1 MKVYLMTDYEGVA
14 GVWNWEPRDDV
25 SPAAW
30 DERQRGRRLLT
41 GEVNAAVEG
50 FLAGGATEV
59 IVNDGHGAG
68 YTIDIERVHPR
79 ARVIHGHDRPF
90 WLPLLDETC
99 AATALVG
106 AHPRYGTP
114 RGNLRH
120 SMSHNLR
127 YTVNG
132 VEMGEIGMQALIAGH
147 FGVPFVFLSGDAH
160 ACREVEELI
169 PGVTTAPVKEGLS
182 TLSAV
187 TLAPEAARE
196 LIRNRA
202 SESLCHLADVR
213 PYSLGSPVTMIE
225 EHMADTSTGD
235 GPVVLHRRVVEAPDP
250 VELFMRFYSY
260 PR

>member
-1 MKVYLMTDYEGVA
+1 MKVYIMTDYEGVA
-14 GVWNWEPRDDV
+14 GTWNWEQRDDH

-50 FLAGGATEV
+50 FLAGGASEV

-68 YTIDIERVHPR
+68 YTIDIEHVHPG

-90 WLPLLDETC
+90 WLPLLDESC

-127 YTVNG
+127 YTING

-147 FGVPFVFLSGDAH
+147 FGVPFVFLSGDVH
-160 ACREVEELI
+160 ACREVEALI
-169 PGVTTAPVKEGLS
+169 PGVTTAAVKEGLS
-182 TLSAV
+182 TLSAA
-187 TLAPEAARE
+187 TLAPSAARA
-196 LIRNRA
+196 LIRERA
-202 SESLCHLADVR
+202 AESLRHLGEVK
-213 PYSLGSPVTMIE
+213 PYCLGSPVTMVE
-225 EHMADTSTGD
+225 ERMADTSTGE
-235 GPVVLHRRVVEAPDP
+235 GPVVLARREVQAPDP
-250 VELFMRFYSY
+250 VELFMRFYGY